1 MRRLISSGSPT
12 EKIAM
17 YSRAVVQDGWIF
29 VSGTMGVDA
38 QTGAMPDDFTA
49 QAQNS
54 FRIIENALEQAGASL
69 ADVAHVRIF
78 VSDRQYLREMVIV
91 LQQKFTNVMPA
102 QTMLIAQMPNEAA
115 KLEIEVIAKA
125 RD

>member
-1 MRRLISSGSPT
+1 
-12 EKIAM
+12 M